1 MELTKSLFATF
12 FAQRRK
18 EILMKTIDIIGE
30 NYSGQWEKTRTA
42 CRCIIIDNSKILLS
56 YETVNDQWMI
66 PGGGLEED
74 ESDEACCIREVA
86 EETGMIIEVS
96 ECMLEIDEYYDD
108 WKWVNKYFVGK
119 VVGHTEIKQ
128 TESEREVGMVPKWV
142 PIAEIKEIFSKF
154 DSYAG
159 IDEMRRGMYR
169 REFTALS
176 ELIK

>member
-86 EETGMIIEVS
+86 EETGMII
-96 ECMLEIDEYYDD
+96 
-108 WKWVNKYFVGK
+108 
-119 VVGHTEIKQ
+119 
-128 TESEREVGMVPKWV
+128 
-142 PIAEIKEIFSKF
+142 
-154 DSYAG
+154 
-159 IDEMRRGMYR
+159 
-169 REFTALS
+169 
-176 ELIK
+176 